1 MKSRE
6 IKLNYVKGLHTRT
19 AAAVVNIASG
29 IQERYQVRL
38 FIMYHERRVAATSLM
53 PLVNL
58 KIRDQELLTII
69 AVGGDEEAA
78 LNEFAHFF
86 HHGFDHLNDQE
97 INKIDTLLNENMIT
111 TEEIFH
117 NIASGII
124 VTDPSDRIVVF
135 NSFAERLFQVSAD
148 QVIGERF
155 ASLLPDTSLKLA
167 GGQSAEVMIR
177 KIINHQVLLISRRLL
192 IIEGQTS
199 GTITLLQ
206 NISSLEKVK
215 GELKEVKEL
224 KERLQLILKYVQDGI
239 CVMDNDGVIDY
250 VNEAYLKIHQI
261 SASDVIGKNIDQLSP
276 NGVRQAVLRTG
287 ERVKNKIIKK
297 NHDVML
303 ISNVSPIIVDG
314 ERAGA
319 ISIVKDFRE
328 IQILTEKLNQATS
341 RAEYLEE
348 ELIRSRKP
356 EEIFNH
362 FIGKSG
368 KIIDALSIAL
378 KAARTKATILIRGE
392 SGTGKEMIAEGIHYA
407 SAYSKGPFIRVNCA
421 SIPDNLFESE
431 LFGHEKGAFTG
442 AVSRRLGK
450 FELAQHGTIFLDE
463 IGELDIQMQ
472 AKILRVLQEKEIQR
486 IGSETTQKL
495 DIRIIAATNRDLEE
509 MVKKGTFREDLYY
522 RLNVIPIY
530 LPPLR
535 ERKQDI
541 ALLVEHF
548 MNEFQ
553 ENRAR
558 PILGITNDAMESLLA
573 YTWPGNVREIE
584 NLFERL
590 FTLVDSDYIEAED
603 LPPYIRGKR
612 LSTQQDPRQVLFTND
627 SVLPMEDYEKEII
640 KKALKKYGSC
650 NAAGKA
656 LHLNHKTVAA
666 KARKYHLLS

>member
-1 MKSRE
+1 MRSRG
-6 IKLNYVKGLHTRT
+6 ILLNYAKGLHTRT
-19 AAAVVNIASG
+19 AAAVVNMADM
-29 IQERYQVRL
+29 IQNKYRVRL
-38 FIMYHERRVAATSLM
+38 FIIFQNRRVPATSLM

-58 KIRDQELLTII
+58 KIRDKDKLTLMVSG
-69 AVGGDEEAA
+69 AHEEQA
-78 LNEFAHFF
+78 LNAFDSFF
-86 HHGFDHLNDQE
+86 ESGFEDLSNQA
-97 INKIDTLLNENMIT
+97 INNIDTILNENMIT

-117 NIASGII
+117 NIANGII
-124 VTDPSDRIVVF
+124 VTDQADRVILF
-135 NSFAERLFQVSAD
+135 NSFAERLFQMTSD
-148 QVIGERF
+148 EVIGEQF
-155 ASLLPDTSLKLA
+155 AALLPDLGSALKNDTPEA
-167 GGQSAEVMIR
+167 MIR
-177 KIINHQVLLISRRLL
+177 KVINNQVLLITRRPLL
-192 IIEGQTS
+192 IDGKVR
-199 GTITLLQ
+199 GTIIILQ
-206 NISSLEKVK
+206 NISRLEKVK

-239 CVMDNDGVIDY
+239 CVMDKQGVVNY
-250 VNEAYLKIHQI
+250 VNDAYLKILKLNR
-261 SASDVIGKNIDQLSP
+261 SDVIGKNISELSP
-276 NGVRQAVLRTG
+276 HGVRQTVLKTG
-287 ERVKNKIIKK
+287 HSVRNKIIKK
-297 NHDVML
+297 NDDVMI

-314 ERAGA
+314 EQVGA

-328 IQILTEKLNQATS
+328 IQQLTEKLNRVTS

-348 ELIRSRKP
+348 ELIRSRNP
-356 EEIFNH
+356 EKIFSD

-368 KIIDALSIAL
+368 KIIDALSVAL

-392 SGTGKEMIAEGIHYA
+392 SGTGKEMIAKGIHYA
-407 SAYSKGPFIRVNCA
+407 SSYSKGPFIRVNCA
-421 SIPDNLFESE
+421 SIPENLFESE
-431 LFGHEKGAFTG
+431 LFGHEKGSFTG
-442 AVSRRLGK
+442 AISRRLGK

-463 IGELDIQMQ
+463 IGELNVHMQ

-486 IGSETTQKL
+486 IGSETVQKL

-509 MVKKGTFREDLYY
+509 MVKQGDFREDLYY

-541 ALLVEHF
+541 ALLVEYF
-548 MNEFQ
+548 MNLFQ
-553 ENRAR
+553 KDRER
-558 PILGITNDAMESLLA
+558 PIFGISNDAMESLLA

-590 FTLVDSDYIEAED
+590 FTLVDNDYIEAED
-603 LPPYIRGKR
+603 LPAYIRGKK
-612 LSTQQDPRQVLFTND
+612 LNGQHVQYDLLTSD

-666 KARKYHLLS
+666 KARKYNLIK